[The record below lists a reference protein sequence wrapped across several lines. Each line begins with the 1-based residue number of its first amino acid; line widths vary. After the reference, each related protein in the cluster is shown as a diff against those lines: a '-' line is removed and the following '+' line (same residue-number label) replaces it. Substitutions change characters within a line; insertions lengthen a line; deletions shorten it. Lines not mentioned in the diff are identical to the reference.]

1 MAAPQVT
8 TAAQRWHPQLLRLA
22 TLVVLGVAWETAS
35 RLNATLSLAMPSLLM
50 IAKALFAI
58 LFDGKF
64 YAHLGITL
72 WQVVASMVVGGLAG
86 VGLGLWGGLKR
97 RFGQAIEPYVYYLAP
112 TPKIII
118 LPVLILMFGVG
129 SGSKI
134 AMGALS
140 CFFPILLSTLAGV
153 WQINPVLIRVG
164 RSFHLSDRQM
174 LTLVY
179 LPAVMR
185 PVITGVRLGLGMAIT
200 GVLLSQIRLSNAG
213 LGFLAI
219 SAFQTFQVADM
230 YAILILVFA
239 LAALANAGVAALE
252 RRLGG

>member
-8 TAAQRWHPQLLRLA
+8 PPTQRWHPQLLRLA
-22 TLVVLGVAWETAS
+22 TLVVLGLAWETAS
-35 RLNATLSLAMPSLLM
+35 RVNSTLSLAMPSLLM

-64 YAHLGITL
+64 YQHLGITL

-164 RSFHLSDRQM
+164 RSFHLSNRQM

-239 LAALANAGVAALE
+239 LAALANAGVASVE